1 MQSYTKEQY
10 TDQFGELKTLL
21 IEKKLIGSDAKYG
34 TMMLIGAGFFY
45 LLGIFLMPVFG
56 PVLSVFYF
64 SLLFVEMGYISHD
77 LIHNQYFSSVKWNQF
92 FARIYANAGIGL
104 SSSWWFE
111 KHNI

>member
-1 MQSYTKEQY
+1 METNTKEKY
-10 TDQFGELKTLL
+10 NEQFQELKTLR

-34 TMMLIGAGFFY
+34 TMMLIAAGFFY
-45 LLGIFLMPVFG
+45 ILGIYLLPVFG
-56 PVLSVFYF
+56 PVLSVLYF

-77 LIHNQYFSSVKWNQF
+77 LIHNQYFSNVKWNQF
-92 FARIYANAGIGL
+92 FANIYANVGIGL